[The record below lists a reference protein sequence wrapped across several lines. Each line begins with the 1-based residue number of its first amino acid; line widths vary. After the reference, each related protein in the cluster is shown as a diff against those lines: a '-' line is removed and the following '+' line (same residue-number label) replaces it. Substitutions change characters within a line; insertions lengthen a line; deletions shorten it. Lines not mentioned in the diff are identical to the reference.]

1 MIFSPQSKVW
11 IYQSN
16 RAFKSSEME
25 YLSKKLSAFTQSWS
39 AHNQQLTAGYEI
51 KYGYFIVLIVDET
64 AAGASGCSID
74 KSVHLMKEIE
84 QELEINLFDRFQ
96 IAWKKADEIII
107 SERTDF
113 EEAINN
119 GLVNNSTIV
128 FNNLVK
134 DYNEYLKAWET
145 PLNNSWHSRIFQIPQ
160 KA

>member
-16 RAFKSSEME
+16 RAFSSSDLG
-25 YLSKKLSAFTQSWS
+25 YLNEKLSSFTQTWS

-84 QELEINLFDRFQ
+84 QELGIDLFDRFQ
-96 IAWKKADEIII
+96 IAWKKGNEIII
-107 SERTDF
+107 SNRTPF
-113 EEAINN
+113 EEAVQN
-119 GLVNNSTIV
+119 GLVNNDTIV

-134 DYNEYLKAWET
+134 DYEEYQTQWET
-145 PLNNSWHSRIFQIPQ
+145 ALNNSWHARVFQVPQ